1 MRVKESNR
9 ERERGSE
16 KSEREREREERER
29 EREGEKYILL
39 KLQKKSDKHVWVL
52 TGMTFKVHI

>member
-1 MRVKESNR
+1 MSESER
-9 ERERGSE
+9 EQQREREGARRARERGSE
-16 KSEREREREERER
+16 KSER

>member
-9 ERERGSE
+9 ERER
-16 KSEREREREERER
+16 EREERER
-29 EREGEKYILL
+29 EGARRARERGREVYPFKIA
-39 KLQKKSDKHVWVL
+39 KKSDKHVWVL

>member
-9 ERERGSE
+9 
-16 KSEREREREERER
+16 EREREREERER
-29 EREGEKYILL
+29 ERGREVYPFKIA
-39 KLQKKSDKHVWVL
+39 KKKSDKHVWVL

>member
-1 MRVKESNR
+1 MSESER
-9 ERERGSE
+9 EQQREREGARRARERGSE
-16 KSEREREREERER
+16 KS

>member
-1 MRVKESNR
+1 MSES
-9 ERERGSE
+9 EREQQR
-16 KSEREREREERER
+16 EREREREERER